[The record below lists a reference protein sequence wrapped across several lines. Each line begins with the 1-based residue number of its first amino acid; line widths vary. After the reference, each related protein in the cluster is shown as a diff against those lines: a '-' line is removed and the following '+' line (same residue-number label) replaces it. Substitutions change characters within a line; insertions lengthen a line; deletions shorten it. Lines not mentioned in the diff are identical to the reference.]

1 MSIETKSDILF
12 QNCQDIVEHIF
23 GSSFEYNVE
32 TETYLVG
39 IDEKPMLID
48 NHITYNMTKKE
59 IVKLVSQYGVFN
71 AVELYNNTYGDLSD
85 FPIESMTFTKL
96 YPKLAYV
103 IIDEYINENELV
115 IEGEEEVEVDDVI
128 NAQIG

>member
-1 MSIETKSDILF
+1 MSIETKSNLLF

-71 AVELYNNTYGDLSD
+71 AVELYNNTYGD